1 MATILPTQQPNHTVT
16 VLSYNPNNTGTLM
29 GVDVTITDLLSTQIS
44 IIETTR
50 GLQGYTGPRGSG
62 FRFFTD
68 SNNSS
73 LFIEASGTSDTL
85 YIASSGSAQL
95 SFDNETKTLTIGA
108 QPFDTGLIN
117 FPIDI
122 GGTNNDTYDVNYLLY
137 YDGSKFTSSSVSE
150 TQLSDFMT
158 SGTNLK
164 IGNGN
169 STAITY
175 NIKDNLN
182 IVGSTGIQVAYDD
195 ITNTVAIAY
204 SGKKTLSPLVAS
216 IIFG

>member
-29 GVDVTITDLLSTQIS
+29 GVDVTITDLLATQIS

-50 GLQGYTGPRGSG
+50 GPQGYTGPGGSG

-68 SNNSS
+68 SSNSN
-73 LFIEASGTSDTL
+73 LFIEASGTSDTI
-85 YIASSGSAQL
+85 YISSSGTTQL
-95 SFDNETKTLTIGA
+95 SFDNETKTLTIGS
-108 QPFDTGLIN
+108 QPFDTGLVN
-117 FPIDI
+117 FPINI
-122 GGTNNDTYDVNYLLY
+122 GGTNNDTYDLNYLLY
-137 YDGSKFTSSSVSE
+137 YDGSKIASSTVNA

-164 IGNGN
+164 IGDGN
-169 STAITY
+169 TTAITY
-175 NIKDNLN
+175 NIKDSLN
-182 IVGSTGIQVAYDD
+182 IVGSTGIQVSYDD
-195 ITNTVAIAY
+195 ITNTISVAY
-204 SGKKTLSPLVAS
+204 SGKKTLSPLVAN